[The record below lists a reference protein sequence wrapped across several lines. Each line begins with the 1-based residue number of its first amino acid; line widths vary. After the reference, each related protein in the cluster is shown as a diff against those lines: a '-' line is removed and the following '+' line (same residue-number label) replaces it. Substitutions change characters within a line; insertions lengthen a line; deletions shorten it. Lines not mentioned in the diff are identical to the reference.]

1 MLNLPL
7 DPTDDRAKP
16 AFQDVASCTRWLKQ
30 LQFTNLHV
38 VHGVVRAQLDEFNR
52 YPMQGLERLRTLE
65 LLRETVTHLQT
76 DYAKKIAARKLPLSE
91 EEFTILASITALWQQ
106 MVNGYHRCLQSLLA
120 GDKQLAPYGSLLC
133 QRCLLHTSLQIF
145 ECLHN
150 GYEFEGRLWQQ
161 LHTLYAFCE
170 EKNWPLEKL
179 TQLADGHLGNAA
191 SCHVTY
197 VKTLLGACVFP
208 GELSR
213 AQLQL
218 TDRLLLLWSATITL
232 DRHFT
237 TSKGDA
243 PPLAVDLAG
252 SHGLEQTSK
261 LAANQIDSIQSTVRY
276 LPMLPLSKLLRVKI
290 ILLQQGQSP
299 QQLDLGDDCNS
310 TDCIA
315 LLKLLHRRWCAGSPD
330 GTPRQ
335 HGAAKQAQMCYGQM
349 CYGIEMIYTR
359 IAKKPSRSLDT
370 DAGSDSLAR
379 KQIATFGR
387 VLSRDDRHD
396 GKNTNPL
403 LETWQIVEENML
415 GAVMLREGIT
425 DLRLSLKQ
433 IVAVQTVH
441 AGAFILGAISWLQV
455 TQSGHLSAGVNYLP
469 GIPQAVRISGMAAK
483 SAQSVGA
490 LLLPAVATLKIPSS
504 LIIPRD
510 WFAPER
516 VIELAN
522 RNHKQL
528 KIKMGLSI
536 EIGQDYE
543 RISFIPV

>member
-7 DPTDDRAKP
+7 DPTDDCAKP

-30 LQFTNLHV
+30 LQFTNLHA
-38 VHGVVRAQLDEFNR
+38 VHSVVRKQLDEFNR

-65 LLRETVTHLQT
+65 LLRETVSHLQS
-76 DYAKKIAARKLPLSE
+76 DYTKKIAAKKLPLSE
-91 EEFTILASITALWQQ
+91 EEFTILASSMALWQQ

-150 GYEFEGRLWQQ
+150 SYEFESRLWQQ

-179 TQLADGHLGNAA
+179 KKLGAEHLGNST
-191 SCHVTY
+191 SCHVIY

-208 GELSR
+208 SELSR

-218 TDRLLLLWSATITL
+218 TDRLLLMWSATLPL

-252 SHGLEQTSK
+252 SHGLEQASQ
-261 LAANQIDSIQSTVRY
+261 LAANQIDSTQSTVRY
-276 LPMLPLSKLLRVKI
+276 LAMLPLSKLLRVKT

-299 QQLDLGDDCNS
+299 QQLDLGDDCNN

-330 GTPRQ
+330 GIPRQ
-335 HGAAKQAQMCYGQM
+335 HGTTKQAQMCYS
-349 CYGIEMIYTR
+349 IEMIYTR
-359 IAKKPSRSLDT
+359 IAKKPSRSLDN
-370 DAGSDSLAR
+370 DAGTDSLAR

-387 VLSRDDRHD
+387 VLSRDDQHD

-403 LETWQIVEENML
+403 LETWKIVEENML
-415 GAVMLREGIT
+415 GAVILREGNT

-433 IVAVQTVH
+433 IVAVQSVN
-441 AGAFILGAISWLQV
+441 AGTFILGAISWLQV

-469 GIPQAVRISGMAAK
+469 GIPQAVKISGITAK

-522 RNHKQL
+522 HDNQKL
-528 KIKMGLSI
+528 KVKMGFSI
-536 EIGQDYE
+536 EVGLDYE
-543 RISFIPV
+543 RVSYSLA

>member
-38 VHGVVRAQLDEFNR
+38 VHGVVRTQLDEFNR

-65 LLRETVTHLQT
+65 LLRETVAHLQT
-76 DYAKKIAARKLPLSE
+76 DYAKKIAAKKLPLSE
-91 EEFTILASITALWQQ
+91 EEFTILVAITALWQQ

-120 GDKQLAPYGSLLC
+120 GDKRLAPYGSLLC

-145 ECLHN
+145 ECLHH

-161 LHTLYAFCE
+161 LNTLYAFCE
-170 EKNWPLEKL
+170 AKNWPLEKI
-179 TQLADGHLGNAA
+179 TPLAEGHLGNSA
-191 SCHVTY
+191 SCHVIY

-218 TDRLLLLWSATITL
+218 TDRLLLLWSAALPL

-237 TSKGDA
+237 TSKDDA

-252 SHGLEQTSK
+252 SHGLEQSSQ
-261 LAANQIDSIQSTVRY
+261 LAANQVDSSLGTVRY
-276 LPMLPLSKLLRVKI
+276 LAMLPLSKLLRVKT

-299 QQLDLGDDCNS
+299 QQLDLGDDCNNA
-310 TDCIA
+310 DCIA
-315 LLKLLHRRWCAGSPD
+315 LLKHLHHRWCEGSPD
-330 GTPRQ
+330 GMPRQ
-335 HGAAKQAQMCYGQM
+335 HGTAKLGEMCYGM
-349 CYGIEMIYTR
+349 EMIYTR

-370 DAGSDSLAR
+370 DAGTDSLAR

-387 VLSRDDRHD
+387 VLSRDDQHD
-396 GKNTNPL
+396 GKNANPI
-403 LETWQIVEENML
+403 LESWEIMEESML
-415 GAVMLREGIT
+415 GAVMLRKSTT
-425 DLRLSLKQ
+425 DLRMSPKQ
-433 IVAVQTVH
+433 IVAVQSVH
-441 AGAFILGAISWLQV
+441 AGAFILGTISWLQV
-455 TQSGHLSAGVNYLP
+455 TQSGHLAAGVNYLP
-469 GIPQAVRISGMAAK
+469 GIPQAVKISSMAVK
-483 SAQSVGA
+483 SVQSVGA

-510 WFAPER
+510 WFAPDR
-516 VIELAN
+516 VIELAI
-522 RNHKQL
+522 RDHQQL